1 MSVVEDP
8 DRFALVDALDKAAKV
23 LGWRPI
29 GVESSEWRVT
39 LVVLPPLARSR
50 PDRNRWPDEPE
61 EGEEDHDT
69 EWSTSL
75 RDGSTRSLGG
85 LHANDTSEWRGAL
98 TEHPGINQENDDG
111 A

>member
-1 MSVVEDP
+1 MSDD

-39 LVVLPPLARSR
+39 FVVLPPLARSR

-61 EGEEDHDT
+61 EGEEPAQKERAR
-69 EWSTSL
+69 EW
-75 RDGSTRSLGG
+75 SLGG